1 MPFIRIFNKNKK
13 RVLDRKER
21 AQKCVPKMKSC
32 TQFGKLNLTYQSDLI
47 FKQTEISA
55 I

>member
-1 MPFIRIFNKNKK
+1 MPFIRIFNKNKNT
-13 RVLDRKER
+13 VLDGKER
-21 AQKCVPKMKSC
+21 AQKLVPKMKSF
-32 TQFGKLNLTYQSDLI
+32 TKFGKLNLTYQSDLI